1 MPAPAAIPVHNHGR
15 RPVWTALLT
24 LLWLL
29 SSTPDATVV
38 RADNTSF
45 STEQIE
51 FFEERIRP
59 LLSQH
64 CYKCHS
70 QRTKEPKGGLKLDRR
85 EHLLIGGDSGPA
97 IVAGKPE
104 QSLLIKA
111 VRYQSVEMPPI
122 GQLTETQIALLEK
135 WVVLGAPWPME
146 TSLPAGQTRESK
158 AYDFS
163 RLREKHWSFHAIQ
176 RPTLPHVS
184 RQHWGHNAIDRF
196 VLARLEGADLS
207 PSPPATPRILCR
219 RIYFDLTG
227 LPPAPEEVDAFLKA
241 ARNNLQQA
249 IQNLGDQLLSSPH
262 YGERWARHWLDVA
275 RYADDLP
282 HAWRYRDWV
291 INALNQDLP
300 YDQFLRLQIAGDL
313 AETPVATG
321 FFALGPTYRSDGG
334 DPQSVAQ
341 SKSETLDD
349 RMDTFSRG
357 LLALTVSCARCHDHK
372 FDPIP
377 TQDYYSLAGV
387 FNNTGTTDPKT
398 GLHALNES
406 GSANMKVALHGNLL
420 KPGALAPRRFLR
432 ILSGAERPNFT
443 RGSGRS
449 ELAEAVTDANNP
461 LTARVIVNRVW
472 QHHFGRAIVR
482 TPSNFGILGETP
494 THPQLLDWLASEFI
508 QSGWSLKNLHRTI
521 IASATYQMRSQME
534 QSAFEVDGDNRL
546 IWRMNPRRL
555 GAESWRDTL
564 LSVTGVLDRKLAGPP
579 TDDVHARRRTVYF
592 KASRNGDKFATDR
605 FLRLFDFPLMRA
617 TVAKRVTSIAPQQF
631 LFLLNSPIM
640 LDRARELSARI
651 ESSANDNPTRVHNAY
666 RLLFGR
672 PPSTQEREIAI
683 AFLEPGHGEKTRDAS
698 ANPPSENDDLLIA
711 DFEGDTYGDWKVT
724 GEAFGPGPA
733 KGALPNQMG
742 VSGFLGR
749 GLVNTFYQGDKTTG
763 TLTSPP
769 LQLQR
774 KYIHFLVGGGKYP
787 GNTCIE
793 LLIDKKTVRTATG
806 PNDRSGG
813 SEQLAWKTWD
823 ISDLRNKSAVI
834 RIVDRR
840 TGGWGHINID
850 HLFQSNRP
858 LNTDHIPQNNN
869 PSITKPKLTPW
880 QQYAQVLLSSNELMF
895 VR

>member
-1 MPAPAAIPVHNHGR
+1 MRVPAVVPVHNQPHR
-15 RPVWTALLT
+15 AVWPTFLA

-29 SSTPDATVV
+29 PASRDLTVV
-38 RADNTSF
+38 RAETNSF
-45 STEQIE
+45 SAEQIE
-51 FFEERIRP
+51 FFEKKIRP

-70 QRTKEPKGGLKLDRR
+70 QSTKEPKGGLKLDHRV
-85 EHLLIGGDSGPA
+85 HLLTGGDSGPA
-97 IVAGKPE
+97 LVAGKPN

-111 VRYQSVEMPPI
+111 IRYQSVEMPPT
-122 GQLTETQIALLEK
+122 GQLPKTQIALLEK
-135 WVVLGAPWPME
+135 WVAMGAPWPVE
-146 TSLPAGQTRESK
+146 TAVPTGQLDRPQS
-158 AYDFS
+158 YDF
-163 RLREKHWSFHAIQ
+163 RQLRNKHWSFQAIQ
-176 RPTLPHVS
+176 RPKLPTVTH
-184 RQHWGHNAIDRF
+184 QNWEQNAIDRF
-196 VLARLEGADLS
+196 VLSRLEEAALS

-219 RIYFDLTG
+219 RIHYDLLG
-227 LPPAPEEVDAFLKA
+227 LPPAPATIDVFLKEA
-241 ARNNLQQA
+241 EKNLQQA
-249 IQNLGDQLLSSPH
+249 IQDLVDRLLASAH

-300 YDQFLRLQIAGDL
+300 YDEFLRLQIAGDL
-313 AETPVATG
+313 SATPVATG

-406 GSANMKVALHGNLL
+406 GSADMKVALHGNLL
-420 KPGALAPRRFLR
+420 KPGAIAPRRFLR
-432 ILSGAERPNFT
+432 ILSGAARPNFT
-443 RGSGRS
+443 RGSGRG
-449 ELAEAVTDANNP
+449 ELATAVVDADNP

-472 QHHFGRAIVR
+472 LHHFGRAIVR

-494 THPQLLDWLASEFI
+494 THPQLLDWLASEFLH
-508 QSGWSLKNLHRTI
+508 SGWSLKNLHRQI
-521 IASATYQMRSQME
+521 IASATYQMSSRMDATS
-534 QSAFEVDGDNRL
+534 FEIDGDNRL

-564 LSVTGVLDRKLAGPP
+564 LSVAGVLDHKLDGPP
-579 TDDVHARRRTVYF
+579 TDDVRTRRRTVYF
-592 KASRNGDKFATDR
+592 KASRNGDKFATDH

-640 LDRARELSARI
+640 LDRARELAARI
-651 ESSANDNPTRVHNAY
+651 ESSAKDNPTRVHNAY

-672 PPSTQEREIAI
+672 SPSTREREMAL
-683 AFLEPGHGEKTRDAS
+683 AFLAFDNVEKLQNAS
-698 ANPPSENDDLLIA
+698 ANPLSENHDLLIA
-711 DFEGDTYGDWKVT
+711 DFEGDTYGDWKAT

-733 KGALPNQMG
+733 KGTLPNQMG

-749 GLVNTFYQGDKTTG
+749 GLVNTFFQGDKTTG

-769 LQLQR
+769 LQLRR

-787 GNTCIE
+787 EETCVQ
-793 LLIDKKTVRTATG
+793 LLVEGKPVRTATG
-806 PNDRSGG
+806 PNDRPGG
-813 SEQLAWKTWD
+813 SEQLSWKTWD
-823 ISDLRNKSAVI
+823 VGDLRNKSAVI
-834 RIVDRR
+834 RIIDRR
-840 TGGWGHINID
+840 TGGWGHINVD

-858 LNTDHIPQNNN
+858 LNTNQIPQNS
-869 PSITKPKLTPW
+869 PSTAKQKLTPW
-880 QQYAQVLLSSNELMF
+880 QQYAQVLLSSNELMY

>member
-1 MPAPAAIPVHNHGR
+1 MLIQIAATVHCHDR
-15 RPVWTALLT
+15 TSCRTSIMT
-24 LLWLL
+24 LLWFLVC
-29 SSTPDATVV
+29 SWVTTV
-38 RADNTSF
+38 AMAENGSF
-45 STEQIE
+45 SADQLE
-51 FFEERIRP
+51 FFEEKIRP

-64 CYKCHS
+64 CYECHS
-70 QRTKEPKGGLKLDRR
+70 PRTKEPKGGLRLDRR
-85 EHLLIGGDSGPA
+85 EHLLTGGDSGA
-97 IVAGKPE
+97 ALLAGKPD

-111 VRYQSVEMPPI
+111 VRYQSVEMPPM
-122 GQLTETQIALLEK
+122 GKLSQEQITLLEK
-135 WVVLGAPWPME
+135 WVAMGAPWTPQTT
-146 TSLPAGQTRESK
+146 TSDDRPNGIKS
-158 AYDFS
+158 YDF
-163 RLREKHWSFHAIQ
+163 RRFRNEHWSFHPIR
-176 RPTLPHVS
+176 RPATPHVA
-184 RQHWGHNAIDRF
+184 RQDWGQNAIDRF
-196 VLARLEGADLS
+196 VSARLENAQLP
-207 PSPPATPRILCR
+207 PSPPATPRILCQ
-219 RIYFDLTG
+219 RIYYDLIG
-227 LPPAPEEVDAFLKA
+227 LPPTPEELESFLEVSK
-241 ARNNLQQA
+241 NNLQQA
-249 IQNLGDQLLSSPH
+249 IQDLADQLLSSPH

-313 AETPVATG
+313 TETPVATG

-357 LLALTVSCARCHDHK
+357 LLALTISCARCHDHK

-406 GSANMKVALHGNLL
+406 GTADMQIALHGNLL
-420 KPGALAPRRFLR
+420 KPGDVAPRRFLR
-432 ILSGAERPNFT
+432 ILSGANRPKFT
-443 RGSGRS
+443 NGSGRT
-449 ELAEAVTDANNP
+449 ELASAVTDPANP

-482 TPSNFGILGETP
+482 TPSNFGILGEAP
-494 THPQLLDWLASEFI
+494 THPQLLDWLAAEFI
-508 QSGWSLKNLHRTI
+508 ESGWSLKKLHRKI
-521 IASATYQMRSQME
+521 IASATYQMSSRLKRAS
-534 QSAFEVDGDNRL
+534 FEMDGDNRL

-579 TDDVHARRRTVYF
+579 TDDVRTRRRTVYF
-592 KASRNGDKFATDR
+592 KASRNGDKFATDQ

-640 LDRARELSARI
+640 LDRARELATRI
-651 ESSANDNPTRVHNAY
+651 ESSADDEPTRVHNAY

-672 PPSTQEREIAI
+672 PPSTQEREMAI
-683 AFLEPGHGEKTRDAS
+683 AFLVPDSVEKALTAS
-698 ANPPSENDDLLIA
+698 ADPPSENEDLLIA
-711 DFEGDTYGDWKVT
+711 DFEGDTYGAWKAT

-742 VSGFLGR
+742 VSGFLGGR
-749 GLVNTFYQGDKTTG
+749 LVNTFFQGDKTTG

-769 LQLQR
+769 IRLQR

-787 GNTCIE
+787 GMTCIH
-793 LLIDKKTVRTATG
+793 LLVENKPVRTATG
-806 PNDRSGG
+806 PNDRPGG

-823 ISDLRNKSAVI
+823 ITDLRNKSAVLQI
-834 RIVDRR
+834 IDRH

-858 LNTDHIPQNNN
+858 LDPNQIPQNNN
-869 PSITKPKLTPW
+869 PSIVKSKLTPW
-880 QQYAQVLLSSNELMF
+880 QQYAQVLLSSNELMY

>member
-1 MPAPAAIPVHNHGR
+1 MRVPAVMPVHNYDP
-15 RPVWTALLT
+15 RPVWIALVT
-24 LLWLL
+24 LL
-29 SSTPDATVV
+29 SFFAAAQDANV
-38 RADNTSF
+38 AMAENTLF
-45 STEQIE
+45 SAEQLE
-51 FFEERIRP
+51 FFEEKIRP

-85 EHLLIGGDSGPA
+85 AHLLTGGDSGPA
-97 IVAGKPE
+97 LVVGKPN

-111 VRYQSVEMPPI
+111 VRYQSVEMPPMD
-122 GQLTETQIALLEK
+122 QLPQAQIALLEK
-135 WVVLGAPWPME
+135 WVAWGAPWPAE
-146 TSLPAGQTRESK
+146 TKTSADQLNGIKS
-158 AYDFS
+158 YDFR
-163 RLREKHWSFHAIQ
+163 RLRDEHWSFHPVQ
-176 RPTLPHVS
+176 RPQLPHVS
-184 RQHWGHNAIDRF
+184 NQNWGQNAIDRF
-196 VLARLEGADLS
+196 VLSRLENAALP

-219 RIYFDLTG
+219 RIYYDLIG
-227 LPPAPEEVDAFLKA
+227 LPPAPDEIDAFLKA
-241 ARNNLQQA
+241 AGHNRQQA
-249 IQNLGDQLLSSPH
+249 IQDLVDQLLSSPH

-291 INALNQDLP
+291 IGALNQDLP
-300 YDQFLRLQIAGDL
+300 YDQFLHLQIAGDL
-313 AETPVATG
+313 AETAVATG

-406 GSANMKVALHGNLL
+406 GSADMKVALHGNLL
-420 KPGALAPRRFLR
+420 KPGAIAPRRFLR
-432 ILSGAERPNFT
+432 ILSGAERPEFS

-449 ELAEAVTDANNP
+449 ELAAAVADANNP
-461 LTARVIVNRVW
+461 LTPRVIVNRIW

-508 QSGWSLKNLHRTI
+508 HSGWSLKNLHRQI
-521 IASATYQMRSQME
+521 IASATYQMSSRLERS
-534 QSAFEVDGDNRL
+534 SFEIDGDNRL

-579 TDDVHARRRTVYF
+579 TDNVHARRRTVYF
-592 KASRNGDKFATDR
+592 KASRNGDKFATDH

-640 LDRARELSARI
+640 LARARELAARI
-651 ESSANDNPTRVHNAY
+651 ESSADDNSTRVHNAY

-672 PPSTQEREIAI
+672 PPTTQEREMAV
-683 AFLEPGHGEKTRDAS
+683 AFLAPDDIEKARAAS
-698 ANPPSENDDLLIA
+698 ATPPSENDDLLIA
-711 DFEGDTYGDWKVT
+711 DFEGDTYGDWKVA
-724 GEAFGPGPA
+724 GAAFGPGPA

-749 GLVNTFYQGDKTTG
+749 GLVNTFFQGDKTTG

-774 KYIHFLVGGGKYP
+774 KYIHFLAGGGKYP
-787 GNTCIE
+787 GETCIE
-793 LLIDKKTVRTATG
+793 LLIEEKPVRTATG

-823 ISDLRNKSAVI
+823 ITDLRNKSAVI
-834 RIVDRR
+834 RIIDRR

-858 LNTDHIPQNNN
+858 LNPNQIPQNNT
-869 PSITKPKLTPW
+869 PSIVKPKLTPW
-880 QQYAQVLLSSNELMF
+880 QQYAQVLLSSNELMY